1 MAKYHEQ
8 GNNFFLQT
16 MQTALVDNPP
26 PSSPP
31 NKKTQLIGLYLT
43 QKGKMWQTYTYECLF
58 FYDSDCKS
66 LCSA

>member
-1 MAKYHEQ
+1 MAKYQEQ

-43 QKGKMWQTYTYECLF
+43 QKGKM
-58 FYDSDCKS
+58 
-66 LCSA
+66 